1 MRTLG
6 VVLVTDAIGAMG
18 LPDGVHLLGT
28 MSVDVLNGAVRL
40 TGETTLA
47 GRYVQL
53 LQKVCQR
60 GRSKLGRG
68 GAS

>member
-18 LPDGVHLLGT
+18 LPDGAHLLGT
-28 MSVDVLNGAVRL
+28 MSVDVLNGAARL

-53 LQKVCQR
+53 TRTSLL
-60 GRSKLGRG
+60 SSPTIL
-68 GAS
+68 